1 MRRLKAFSYFEPATI
16 EEAVRMLRKQGG
28 QARPLAGGTDLLV
41 RMKRGEILPSALINL
56 KRIKGLDKIRKGPGR
71 GISVGAL
78 TPISTIEQSPLIR
91 STHPMLA
98 EAARLLG
105 SPSIRNLATLGGNV
119 GRASPASDMV
129 PSLIVLNARV
139 MIEGIRGKKEFD
151 VERLFSGPGGP
162 GTTTLL
168 KGELIRSF
176 FLPRLPLRSGGTYL
190 KLGRHAGMD
199 CALVG
204 VAVCLSLSGKN
215 REAKEA
221 RVALSAVAPV
231 PLRATKTEEVL
242 LSGPLTEERIREASR
257 VAAMESSPIDDLR
270 ASGSY
275 RKEMVSVLTYR
286 AVLEALAHAERGD
299 GKK

>member
-1 MRRLKAFSYFEPATI
+1 
-16 EEAVRMLRKQGG
+16 MLRKQGG
-28 QARPLAGGTDLLV
+28 DARPLAGGTDLLV
-41 RMKRGEILPSALINL
+41 RMKRGEVSPSALINL

-78 TPISTIEQSPLIR
+78 TPVSAIEQSPLIR

-129 PSLIVLNARV
+129 PSLIVLRARV
-139 MIEGIRGKKEFD
+139 MIEGIRGKKELD
-151 VERLFSGPGGP
+151 VERLFSGPG
-162 GTTTLL
+162 TTTLS

-176 FLPRLPLRSGGTYL
+176 FLPNLPPRSGGTYL
-190 KLGRHAGMD
+190 KLGRREGMD

-215 REAKEA
+215 REVKEA

-257 VAAMESSPIDDLR
+257 MAAMESSPIDDLR

-286 AVLEALAHAERGD
+286 AILGALAEAEGGD

>member
-1 MRRLKAFSYFEPATI
+1 MRRLKAFSYFEPTTI

-78 TPISTIEQSPLIR
+78 TPVSTIEQSPLIR

-129 PSLIVLNARV
+129 PSLIVLKARV
-139 MIEGIRGKKEFD
+139 MIDGIRGKKELD
-151 VERLFSGPGGP
+151 MERLFSGPG
-162 GTTTLL
+162 TTTLS

-176 FLPRLPLRSGGTYL
+176 FLPSLPPRSGGTYL
-190 KLGRHAGMD
+190 KLGRHEGMD

-215 REAKEA
+215 REVKEA

-275 RKEMVSVLTYR
+275 RKEVVSVLTYR

>member
-1 MRRLKAFSYFEPATI
+1 MRRLKAFSYFEPTTI

-56 KRIKGLDKIRKGPGR
+56 KRIKGLDQIRKGPGR
-71 GISVGAL
+71 GVTVGAL
-78 TPISTIEQSPLIR
+78 TPISAIEQSPLIR

-98 EAARLLG
+98 EAALLLG

-129 PSLIVLNARV
+129 PSLIVLKARV
-139 MIEGIRGKKEFD
+139 MIEGIRGKKELD
-151 VERLFSGPGGP
+151 MERLFSGPGM
-162 GTTTLL
+162 TTLS

-176 FLPRLPLRSGGTYL
+176 FLPGLPPRSGGTYL

-215 REAKEA
+215 REVKEV

-231 PLRATKTEEVL
+231 SLRATKTEEVL
-242 LSGPLTEERIREASR
+242 LSGPLTEERILEASR

-275 RKEMVSVLTYR
+275 RKEMVSVLTCR
-286 AVLEALAHAERGD
+286 AVLGALAEAEAGD

>member
-1 MRRLKAFSYFEPATI
+1 MRRLKAFSYFEPTTI

-78 TPISTIEQSPLIR
+78 TPVSTIEQSPLIR

-129 PSLIVLNARV
+129 PSLIVLKARV
-139 MIEGIRGKKEFD
+139 MIDGIRGKKELD
-151 VERLFSGPGGP
+151 MERLFSGPG
-162 GTTTLL
+162 TTTLS

-176 FLPRLPLRSGGTYL
+176 FLPSLPPRSGGTYL
-190 KLGRHAGMD
+190 KLGRHEGMD

-215 REAKEA
+215 REVKEA

>member
-1 MRRLKAFSYFEPATI
+1 MRRLRTFLYFEPATL
-16 EEAVRMLRKQGG
+16 EEAIRILSERGKG
-28 QARPLAGGTDLLV
+28 AYPFAGGTDLLV

-56 KRIKGLDKIRKGPGR
+56 KRIKGLDQIRKGPGR

-78 TPISTIEQSPLIR
+78 TPISAIEQSPLIR

-129 PSLIVLNARV
+129 PSLIVLKARV
-139 MIEGIRGKKEFD
+139 TIEGIRGKKEFD
-151 VERLFSGPGGP
+151 VERLFSGPG
-162 GTTTLL
+162 TTTLS

-176 FLPRLPLRSGGTYL
+176 FLPSLPPRSGGTYL

-257 VAAMESSPIDDLR
+257 
-270 ASGSY
+270 SGSHGILSH
-275 RKEMVSVLTYR
+275 R
-286 AVLEALAHAERGD
+286 
-299 GKK
+299 

>member
-1 MRRLKAFSYFEPATI
+1 MRRLKAFSYFEPTTI

-78 TPISTIEQSPLIR
+78 TPVSTIEQSPLIR

-129 PSLIVLNARV
+129 PSLIVLKARV
-139 MIEGIRGKKEFD
+139 MIDGIRGKKELD
-151 VERLFSGPGGP
+151 MERLFSGPG
-162 GTTTLL
+162 TTTLS

-176 FLPRLPLRSGGTYL
+176 FLPSLPPRSGGTYL
-190 KLGRHAGMD
+190 KLGRHEGMD

-215 REAKEA
+215 REVKEA

-275 RKEMVSVLTYR
+275 RKEMASVLTYR